1 VMDKLSF
8 NVQNI
13 IDGQG
18 MPIALTGM
26 LIVFSV
32 LVLISLFLVVLP
44 KILAVI
50 AKKFPEIEGHVERVQ
65 DEDDG
70 SVLAA
75 IGFVLHQRRAG
86 KG

>member
-1 VMDKLSF
+1 MDKLSF

-50 AKKFPEIEGHVERVQ
+50 AKKFSEIEGHVERVQ

>member
-1 VMDKLSF
+1 MDKLSF